1 MDIGITH
8 YIFVGALLFYI
19 SLLGLI
25 LHRKSLIHILVCL
38 ELLLLSININFV
50 AFSQLFLD
58 IKGQIFT
65 IFILTIAAAE
75 MSIGLAIIIVFFRI
89 KGNISIE
96 NISISKDERLKD
108 SKGNHSAS

>member
-1 MDIGITH
+1 MLEIGISH

-19 SLLGLI
+19 GLLGLV

-38 ELLLLSININFV
+38 ELLLLSININFL
-50 AFSQLFLD
+50 AFSQFFLE

-75 MSIGLAIIIVFFRI
+75 MSVALALVIVYFRN
-89 KGNISIE
+89 KGSIFIE
-96 NISISKDERLKD
+96 SSPKPSKSWLKD
-108 SKGNHSAS
+108 KRE